1 MIFTQAV
8 LHRQLAQAEWAEEK
22 ARLMKMLAYILLGF
36 ACVLCFMVFAGI
48 LALVLSWETA
58 YRVQVIIA
66 LTTGYGIGIGIVW
79 HRLDILSAQGNR
91 AFAATREELA
101 ADMAL
106 INSKL

>member
-1 MIFTQAV
+1 MIFTQAA
-8 LHRQLAQAEWAEEK
+8 LQGQLARVEWAEEK
-22 ARLMKMLAYILLGF
+22 IRLMKMLAFILLGF
-36 ACVLCFMVFAGI
+36 ACVLCFMVFAGV

-58 YRVQVIIA
+58 YRIQVIIA
-66 LTTGYGIGIGIVW
+66 LITVYGIGIGIAW
-79 HRLDILSAQGNR
+79 HRLDILSGQGNQ